1 MTRREFA
8 RMMAALVAA
17 SEAGA
22 ALAAAEPPDAM
33 RRYINR
39 VRRDLRRFRSQQCDI
54 IQAAGA
60 RLAERVAAGGRLLIF
75 DQHREYSSEALGRA
89 GGLMA
94 IASVRDGGEA
104 SVRLGDALL
113 IVSDEPAAEADL
125 AVAGPARDRGALVV
139 GICPKG
145 DGTGTLADTCDIALD
160 NYVRDG
166 DGVVAIPGRPGR
178 VGPTSGV
185 MNTAILWALTAAY
198 IEAMVGLGKPP
209 HIWMSIKRPGAHDF
223 NAKARNAAGEVGY

>member
-8 RMMAALVAA
+8 RMVAVLVAA
-17 SEAGA
+17 SEANIL
-22 ALAAAEPPDAM
+22 LAAAEPPDAM

-39 VRRDLRRFRSQQCDI
+39 VRRDLRRFQAQQCDAT
-54 IQAAGA
+54 QAAGA
-60 RLAERVAAGGRLLIF
+60 RLAERVASGGRLLIF
-75 DQHREYSSEALGRA
+75 DQHGAYSSEALGRA

-94 IASVRDGGEA
+94 ITPVRDGSEA
-104 SVRLGDALL
+104 SVRPGDALL
-113 IVSDEPAAEADL
+113 IISDEPAAEADL
-125 AVAGPARDRGALVV
+125 AVARPARDRGALVV

-145 DGTGTLADTCDIALD
+145 DGTGTLAEACDIALD

-166 DGVVAIPGRPGR
+166 DGVVAIPGRPER

-198 IEAMVGLGKPP
+198 IEAMEGLGKPP
-209 HIWMSIKRPGAHDF
+209 HVWMSIKRPGAGDF
-223 NAKARNAAGEVGY
+223 NAKAREAAREVGY